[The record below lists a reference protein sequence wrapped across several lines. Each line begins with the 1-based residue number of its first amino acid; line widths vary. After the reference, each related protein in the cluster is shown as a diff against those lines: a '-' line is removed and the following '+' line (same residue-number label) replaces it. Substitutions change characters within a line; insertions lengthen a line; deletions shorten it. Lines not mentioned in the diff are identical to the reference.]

1 MLPSRLVLGVEADV
15 SFPSFFGGTQVIS
28 SPAIGQASYAER
40 MQFSGSVRGRIGYAP
55 AHWLVYATGGFAW
68 TYEQFTRTQI
78 SGMPAGGTA
87 VAHTLQNLS
96 ILPPTPPTLPPA
108 AQVP

>member
-40 MQFSGSVRGRIGYAP
+40 MQFSGTVRGRIGYAP

-68 TYEQFTRTQI
+68 TYEQFTPTQI
-78 SGMPAGGTA
+78 SRMPAGGPA
-87 VAHTLQNLS
+87 VAATAENLFIVPRPGRTLGAR
-96 ILPPTPPTLPPA
+96 P
-108 AQVP
+108 VP